1 MNQWINQMNQS
12 MKDQDVFR
20 ALRTQCIIIK
30 YELRFIIGF
39 LKFTLR
45 KIKLRNLSFQIDG
58 LQCMKQVVEDSN
70 AFFPAF
76 FLKRMNCWVSML
88 FFINVMSLLR
98 LYLKVA
104 FLKKVWCI
112 FLIAQKMCRK
122 LFWKRDFEIAFCLEL
137 ADSNCTAVSKGGK
150 IQNTKL

>member
-1 MNQWINQMNQS
+1 MWNTSTILHTLQSLYYNILLTSALANTSSRYEPNQACGKVKLSISNLLLVNKTHMNQWINQMNQS

-45 KIKLRNLSFQIDG
+45 KIKLRNLPFQIDG

-70 AFFPAF
+70 AFFPP
-76 FLKRMNCWVSML
+76 FLKRMNC
-88 FFINVMSLLR
+88 
-98 LYLKVA
+98 
-104 FLKKVWCI
+104 
-112 FLIAQKMCRK
+112 
-122 LFWKRDFEIAFCLEL
+122 
-137 ADSNCTAVSKGGK
+137 
-150 IQNTKL
+150 

>member
-1 MNQWINQMNQS
+1 

-45 KIKLRNLSFQIDG
+45 KIKLRNLPFQIDG

-76 FLKRMNCWVSML
+76 FFEKNELLGEHAIFHKCHVTVRTVS
-88 FFINVMSLLR
+88 R
-98 LYLKVA
+98 PY
-104 FLKKVWCI
+104 
-112 FLIAQKMCRK
+112 
-122 LFWKRDFEIAFCLEL
+122 
-137 ADSNCTAVSKGGK
+137 
-150 IQNTKL
+150 